1 MTPPPSTTNPAPAK
15 TIRILHAALSSSVVL
30 FALVAHF
37 VLRPAVAQDAQW
49 APALS
54 TALLVAS
61 LCACAVGL
69 VMRRRVPRRST
80 DQSADLFWTAASAPA
95 LVTWALFEGAGMLA
109 VIDYTRTGQSAALV
123 VAGIGVALMVAFHP
137 ARLERA

>member
-1 MTPPPSTTNPAPAK
+1 MRPQTTNPAPAK
-15 TIRILHAALSSSVVL
+15 TIRIMHAALTSGVVL
-30 FALVAHF
+30 FALMAHF
-37 VLRPAVAQDAQW
+37 VLKPAMAQDASF
-49 APALS
+49 PPTIS
-54 TALLVAS
+54 SALLVAS

-95 LVTWALFEGAGMLA
+95 LITWALFEGASMLA
-109 VIDYTRTGQSAALV
+109 VFDYARTGQAAALV
-123 VAGIGVALMVAFHP
+123 VAAIGVALMLAFHP